1 MGHSAPRASYEG
13 APGNGTAGKIQKRLE
28 LLPEEA
34 IYLVER
40 GSMLCWN
47 ASPTGHNMPELTAAI
62 YGGPI
67 PGIPMS
73 VQQVYTEMIGR
84 DGLTAEKLQV
94 LPFATFFR
102 QFPTDIVF
110 GQVYTYLKRLGYVV
124 MRTEPLDAY
133 YPTPP
138 VFSDMQQLVPSI
150 SQRIVAR
157 IRRLVSCFVRF
168 VTRHDTFDWWH
179 PIKLGGWLSHNN
191 NHSQCSCVSRT
202 CVIS

>member
-1 MGHSAPRASYEG
+1 
-13 APGNGTAGKIQKRLE
+13 
-28 LLPEEA
+28 
-34 IYLVER
+34 
-40 GSMLCWN
+40 
-47 ASPTGHNMPELTAAI
+47 MPELTAAI

-133 YPTPP
+133 YPTPRSFRTCSNWSRQYLSESLH
-138 VFSDMQQLVPSI
+138 VYED
-150 SQRIVAR
+150 
-157 IRRLVSCFVRF
+157 
-168 VTRHDTFDWWH
+168 
-179 PIKLGGWLSHNN
+179 LSHVL
-191 NHSQCSCVSRT
+191 SAS
-202 CVIS
+202 